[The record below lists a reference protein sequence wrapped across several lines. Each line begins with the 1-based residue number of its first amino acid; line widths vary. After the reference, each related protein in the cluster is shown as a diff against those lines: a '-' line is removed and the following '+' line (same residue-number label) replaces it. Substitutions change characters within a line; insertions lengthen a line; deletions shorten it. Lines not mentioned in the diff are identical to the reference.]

1 MSCRECPNATA
12 IYIHGGM
19 YFECS
24 ASLPQT
30 AHLPGLT
37 SNPVRVMVN
46 LDKVFVPWSC
56 PRQDIPVCDKTPRE
70 NSRKKQQV
78 VIIRP
83 AAFPRNCEPNPCIDA
98 KDTRRK

>member
-24 ASLPQT
+24 APLSKA
-30 AHLPGLT
+30 AHMSGLT
-37 SNPVRVMVN
+37 RNPVRVMVN

-56 PRQDIPVCDKTPRE
+56 PRQDIPLCDKTPRE
-70 NSRKKQQV
+70 KSRKKQKV
-78 VIIRP
+78 VIIQP
-83 AAFPRNCEPNPCIDA
+83 TGFLQN
-98 KDTRRK
+98 